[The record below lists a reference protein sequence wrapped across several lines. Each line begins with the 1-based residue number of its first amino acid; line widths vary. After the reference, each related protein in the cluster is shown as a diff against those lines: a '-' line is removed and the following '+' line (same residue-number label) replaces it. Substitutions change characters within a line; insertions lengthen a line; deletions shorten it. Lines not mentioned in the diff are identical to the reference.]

1 MWLVATILEKYNSKW
16 WNLSVAFRSS
26 VSESSFIAK
35 EGVLKQSEPY
45 EIWGTIRLLYVAI
58 ILVVLLDLKA
68 WEVQQD
74 SGFVSEQF
82 YFVRKQR
89 YSYVNYLVYMDLIDA
104 FIRKSI

>member
-1 MWLVATILEKYNSKW
+1 M
-16 WNLSVAFRSS
+16 AFRSS

-68 WEVQQD
+68 
-74 SGFVSEQF
+74 
-82 YFVRKQR
+82 
-89 YSYVNYLVYMDLIDA
+89 
-104 FIRKSI
+104 